1 MHRPKPAPAL
11 LAALAAALLLVAC
24 AQTSVKHLNRNIWE
38 TDVDRSLAMQ
48 FWRFDY
54 RIVAQGNQF
63 AVSGTAL
70 PDTAALPPSARWI
83 EDLWLAAYLCDASG
97 AVIAQDLRVA
107 GPGPVAPGLGLPFTF
122 TLHPD
127 ALPEAGELYIT
138 FGYRMKLVPE
148 GPEEDKPARQF
159 SPAEVFFASEGAMT
173 RF

>member
-1 MHRPKPAPAL
+1 MHRPKHAPAL
-11 LAALAAALLLVAC
+11 LAALAAALLLAAC
-24 AQTSVKHLNRNIWE
+24 AQTSVKHLNRNAWA
-38 TDVDRSLAMQ
+38 TDTDLSLTMQ

-54 RIVAQGNQF
+54 RIKAQGNQF
-63 AVSGTAL
+63 AVRGTAR
-70 PDTAALPPSARWI
+70 PETAALPPTARWI

-97 AVIAQDLRVA
+97 AVLAQDLRVA
-107 GPGPVAPGLGLPFTF
+107 DPGPLAPGVGLPFAF

-127 ALPEAGELYIT
+127 ALPPAGELYIT

-159 SPAEVFFASEGAMT
+159 SPAEVFFASEGAIT